1 MLVQSHVNDLKFRE
15 FKMRNQDDLA
25 KKIETG
31 TTENDS
37 KEKDEESSTKADE
50 DAFDSEKVSFNAHI
64 K

>member
-1 MLVQSHVNDLKFRE
+1 
-15 FKMRNQDDLA
+15 MRNQDDLA